1 MNKTGRGT
9 GIFRKKSLTSLG
21 AALIAAGFAFTSFA
35 APAADAAK
43 TSAAKPAATSK
54 SKHKAK
60 HRRHGKHARVYYREP
75 PSVGHTMG
83 LQAEVDL
90 LKLKSSAALV
100 LDQESNEVLFEKNPH
115 AVLPIASLTKLM
127 TAMVVLDANQ
137 PMDEILDISVADSDY
152 EKHVTSRLRPGTKL
166 TREDMLLLALMAS
179 ENRAA
184 SSLGRH
190 FPGGLPAFIDAM
202 NAKALSLGM
211 KDTHYVDPNGL
222 SHENVSSAADLARL
236 VAAAYDNPTI
246 REFSTQTEYTVKVGR
261 RKMEFHSTNA
271 LVRRP
276 HDWQIGL
283 QKTGFTNEAGRC
295 LVMQAAVQGRNVVMV
310 FLDSAGKL
318 TRFADANRVRHW
330 IENTTFPEKITPT
343 ATPVRETTVPP
354 ENKKVM

>member
-1 MNKTGRGT
+1 MRIRTGSSGV
-9 GIFRKKSLTSLG
+9 FRKKKFVSLS
-21 AALIAAGFAFTSFA
+21 AALIAAGFAFTSVA
-35 APAADAAK
+35 APAADATK
-43 TSAAKPAATSK
+43 TSKPAAHSK
-54 SKHKAK
+54 SKHKVK
-60 HRRHGKHARVYYREP
+60 HRRHGKHARVYFEP

-83 LQAEVDL
+83 LQAEADD

-137 PMDEILDISVADSDY
+137 PMDEILDISSADSDY
-152 EKHVTSRLRPGTKL
+152 EKHVSSRLRPGTKL

-184 SSLGRH
+184 STLGRH
-190 FPGGLPAFIDAM
+190 YPGGLPSFIEAM
-202 NAKALSLGM
+202 NAKAQSLGM

-246 REFSTQTEYTVKVGR
+246 REFSTQTDYTVKVGR
-261 RKMEFHSTNA
+261 RKMQFHSTNA
-271 LVRRP
+271 LVRVP

-310 FLDSAGKL
+310 FLDSYGKL
-318 TRFADANRVRHW
+318 TRFADANRVRKW
-330 IENTTFPEKITPT
+330 IETTSFTKPEIVTPT
-343 ATPVRETTVPP
+343 PTPVRETTVPP
-354 ENKKVM
+354 ETKKM